1 MSSSTI
7 PYCAVEERRRLNRCM
22 EKASDDYEKEIY
34 RKIRDMPVPYEKL
47 DEILKDS
54 RDIIISRQH
63 RKNKFSCLCWR
74 IWLFAC
80 SVCHV
85 YYYGKAKGMIEW
97 KRQNILERILA
108 VYLRN
113 IRCIL
118 QSLVWQSL
126 LFFLLKIMLLKK
138 VW

>member
-22 EKASDDYEKEIY
+22 EKASNDYEKEIY

-63 RKNKFSCLCWR
+63 RKNR
-74 IWLFAC
+74 IRNFL
-80 SVCHV
+80 VCV
-85 YYYGKAKGMIEW
+85 GVFG
-97 KRQNILERILA
+97 
-108 VYLRN
+108 
-113 IRCIL
+113 
-118 QSLVWQSL
+118 
-126 LFFLLKIMLLKK
+126 FLLVVFAMYIIMEKQRGWLNGKDKIS
-138 VW
+138 

>member
-7 PYCAVEERRRLNRCM
+7 PYCAVEERRRLNRCV

-63 RKNKFSCLCWR
+63 RKNRIRKFLVCGGIFGFIIVVFAMYIIMEKQR
-74 IWLFAC
+74 GWLN
-80 SVCHV
+80 
-85 YYYGKAKGMIEW
+85 GKD
-97 KRQNILERILA
+97 
-108 VYLRN
+108 
-113 IRCIL
+113 
-118 QSLVWQSL
+118 
-126 LFFLLKIMLLKK
+126 KIS
-138 VW
+138 

>member
-34 RKIRDMPVPYEKL
+34 RKIRDMPVPYEIL

-63 RKNKFSCLCWR
+63 RKNR
-74 IWLFAC
+74 IRNFL
-80 SVCHV
+80 VCV
-85 YYYGKAKGMIEW
+85 GVFG
-97 KRQNILERILA
+97 
-108 VYLRN
+108 
-113 IRCIL
+113 
-118 QSLVWQSL
+118 
-126 LFFLLKIMLLKK
+126 FLLVVFAMYIIMEKQRGWLNGKDKIS
-138 VW
+138 

>member
-54 RDIIISRQH
+54 RDIIITRQH
-63 RKNKFSCLCWR
+63 RKNR
-74 IWLFAC
+74 IRNFL
-80 SVCHV
+80 VCV
-85 YYYGKAKGMIEW
+85 GVFGFMFVV
-97 KRQNILERILA
+97 LA
-108 VYLRN
+108 MY
-113 IRCIL
+113 I
-118 QSLVWQSL
+118 
-126 LFFLLKIMLLKK
+126 IMEKQRG
-138 VW
+138 

>member
-54 RDIIISRQH
+54 RDIIQTT
-63 RKNKFSCLCWR
+63 
-74 IWLFAC
+74 
-80 SVCHV
+80 
-85 YYYGKAKGMIEW
+85 
-97 KRQNILERILA
+97 
-108 VYLRN
+108 
-113 IRCIL
+113 
-118 QSLVWQSL
+118 
-126 LFFLLKIMLLKK
+126 
-138 VW
+138 

>member
-63 RKNKFSCLCWR
+63 RKNR
-74 IWLFAC
+74 IRNFL
-80 SVCHV
+80 VCV
-85 YYYGKAKGMIEW
+85 GVFG
-97 KRQNILERILA
+97 
-108 VYLRN
+108 
-113 IRCIL
+113 
-118 QSLVWQSL
+118 
-126 LFFLLKIMLLKK
+126 FLLVVFAMYIIMEKQRGWLNGKDKIS
-138 VW
+138 

>member
-63 RKNKFSCLCWR
+63 RKNR
-74 IWLFAC
+74 IRNFL
-80 SVCHV
+80 VCV
-85 YYYGKAKGMIEW
+85 GVFGFMFVVLAMYI
-97 KRQNILERILA
+97 ILERILA

>member
-54 RDIIISRQH
+54 RDISYPDNIEKIELEI
-63 RKNKFSCLCWR
+63 FLFVLAYLALCL
-74 IWLFAC
+74 
-80 SVCHV
+80 
-85 YYYGKAKGMIEW
+85 
-97 KRQNILERILA
+97 
-108 VYLRN
+108 
-113 IRCIL
+113 
-118 QSLVWQSL
+118 
-126 LFFLLKIMLLKK
+126 
-138 VW
+138 

>member
-63 RKNKFSCLCWR
+63 RKNR
-74 IWLFAC
+74 IRNFLVCVGVFGFLLVVFASSFCALSFVAVYTLSPSFFTLFR
-80 SVCHV
+80 SVC
-85 YYYGKAKGMIEW
+85 A
-97 KRQNILERILA
+97 A
-108 VYLRN
+108 VPR
-113 IRCIL
+113 
-118 QSLVWQSL
+118 SSG
-126 LFFLLKIMLLKK
+126 
-138 VW
+138 

>member
-63 RKNKFSCLCWR
+63 RKNR
-74 IWLFAC
+74 IRNFLVCGVFGFMIVVFAMYLLWK
-80 SVCHV
+80 S
-85 YYYGKAKGMIEW
+85 KGDD
-97 KRQNILERILA
+97 
-108 VYLRN
+108 
-113 IRCIL
+113 
-118 QSLVWQSL
+118 
-126 LFFLLKIMLLKK
+126 
-138 VW
+138 

>member
-54 RDIIISRQH
+54 SDIIISRQH
-63 RKNKFSCLCWR
+63 RKNR
-74 IWLFAC
+74 IRNFL
-80 SVCHV
+80 VCV
-85 YYYGKAKGMIEW
+85 GVFG
-97 KRQNILERILA
+97 
-108 VYLRN
+108 
-113 IRCIL
+113 
-118 QSLVWQSL
+118 
-126 LFFLLKIMLLKK
+126 FLLVVFAMYIIMEKQRGWLNGKDKIS
-138 VW
+138 